1 MTRAFRGG
9 HAAAHHAAD
18 AFISG
23 VMRHVSHGVES
34 GLKGSF
40 ALRSGDI
47 GRLPQSSHPYGEA
60 AVAHAPDLAHV
71 TLNLSAEPEV
81 ADICDDEEDGWVS
94 DKSSPE
100 KAPTETGRQRTA
112 KTASNRASKK
122 RRIDRHRSCIHIH
135 HSPRSP
141 LTTSKGTSTSES
153 STAPVACPSTPAPDV
168 PSSSVPEA
176 STPPI
181 DSVDEEPRGRALPA
195 SAPSTVAARSRPR
208 HMRIVS
214 LRGSEAGSREAS
226 PARSVRWADAPGSA
240 TARWPQSSSVQGSR
254 APSPGP
260 PTPAEPA
267 ENNLG

>member
-1 MTRAFRGG
+1 
-9 HAAAHHAAD
+9 
-18 AFISG
+18 
-23 VMRHVSHGVES
+23 MRHVSHEVEG

-40 ALRSGDI
+40 GLRGGDI
-47 GRLPQSSHPYGEA
+47 GRLPQPSHPHGEG
-60 AVAHAPDLAHV
+60 AVAHAPDSAHV

-100 KAPTETGRQRTA
+100 KALTETGHQRTA
-112 KTASNRASKK
+112 KSASNRASKR

-135 HSPRSP
+135 HHPRSP
-141 LTTSKGTSTSES
+141 LTTPKGTSTSES
-153 STAPVACPSTPAPDV
+153 STAPAAGPSTPAPDV

-176 STPPI
+176 STI
-181 DSVDEEPRGRALPA
+181 DSVDEEPRGRAPPA

-214 LRGSEAGSREAS
+214 LRGSETGSREVS

-240 TARWPQSSSVQGSR
+240 TTRWPQSSSVQGSR

-267 ENNLG
+267 EDDLG